1 MRDAERVRRIEQEL
15 KEAQLDAIVCALPL
29 HVLMVSGYWPVVG
42 VSLVI
47 ATRDG
52 RIVLLVP
59 RDEEELTAAGWADE
73 VHVFQPSSLSE
84 LRPLAEVVQ
93 REWEKLAGS
102 LKLNRA
108 RIGYESGPASEPAS
122 YVAVN
127 FYGPSLLSIL
137 RGGAPAADLV
147 PVDDMLARLTS
158 VKTPGEVECIRR
170 ACEIAGLSFTAGC
183 KKWQPGLSEMKAAAL
198 VRDYLGEVAG
208 ANDGATRA
216 DGFAFC
222 MSGPNS
228 AKAGAAYA
236 RSRDRQLAK
245 GDLVLVHCNSYLNGY
260 WTDIT
265 RTYTLGQPQLR
276 ARRIYEAIFEARQA
290 ALEAIQPGVE
300 ARTVDEAARSVLA
313 AHGFG
318 KEFKHSTGHGVG
330 FAAISANA
338 KPQIHPQS
346 HERLAPGMVFNVEP
360 AVYIDAFGGVR
371 HCDMVAVTDT
381 AYELL
386 TPFQTM
392 FDELIIA
399 L

>member
-1 MRDAERVRRIEQEL
+1 MRDVERVRRIEQEL
-15 KEAQLDAIVCALPL
+15 KEAQLDALVCALPL

-42 VSLVI
+42 VSLAI
-47 ATRDG
+47 AIRDG
-52 RIVLLVP
+52 RIILLVP
-59 RDEEELTAAGWADE
+59 QDEDDLTAAGWADE

-84 LRPLAEVVQ
+84 LRPLAEVVRQ
-93 REWEKLAGS
+93 EWEKLATR
-102 LKLNRA
+102 LKLDQA
-108 RIGYESGPASEPAS
+108 RVGYESGPASEPAS

-127 FYGPSLLSIL
+127 LYGPTLLSIL
-137 RGGAPAADLV
+137 HGGAPAAGLV
-147 PVDDMLARLTS
+147 PIDDMLARLTS
-158 VKTPGEVECIRR
+158 IKTPGEVASIRR
-170 ACEIAGLSFTAGC
+170 ACEIAGRAFTAGC
-183 KKWQPGLSEMKAAAL
+183 QQLQPGCSEVKSATL
-198 VRDYLGEVAG
+198 FRDYLSEVSG
-208 ANDGATRA
+208 ANDGATRT

-236 RSRDRQLAK
+236 RSRDRQLAR

-265 RTYTLGQPQLR
+265 RTYTLDQPPPQ
-276 ARRIYEAIFEARQA
+276 ARQIYEAVFEARQA
-290 ALEAIQPGVE
+290 ALETIQPGAE
-300 ARTVDEAARSVLA
+300 ARSVDQAARSVLA

-318 KEFKHSTGHGVG
+318 KEFSHSTGHGVG

-338 KPQIHPQS
+338 RPQIHPKSQ
-346 HERLAPGMVFNVEP
+346 ERLVPGMVFNVEP
-360 AVYIDAFGGVR
+360 AVYIDGFGGIR

-386 TPFQTM
+386 TRFQTT
-392 FDELIIA
+392 FDELTIR